1 MYCVSALSSKKN
13 NSKHV
18 VTLVTYTSALSTD
31 EDGSSEWV
39 TFKWFWYGEEIILSI
54 FLYDDYSKHYHIGTL
69 DVLYHMKAETIIQ
82 SICWHSKL
90 DLWHAIIRGICGCID
105 KHLALSSMYR
115 GVRYALNVRLNI
127 KCKEFMSRNFRMIP
141 KNVSNTW
148 VWWKMYCKEILC
160 KIHTKS
166 IQLLI
171 NSSPPNAAYMRHW
184 IG

>member
-1 MYCVSALSSKKN
+1 MYCVSSLSSENQFQTFLLPLWHIPPRYQLMKTDHLNGLRLNVSYMEKK
-13 NSKHV
+13 
-18 VTLVTYTSALSTD
+18 
-31 EDGSSEWV
+31 
-39 TFKWFWYGEEIILSI
+39 IILSI

-69 DVLYHMKAETIIQ
+69 YVLYHMKAETIIQ

-115 GVRYALNVRLNI
+115 VGYALNVWLNI
-127 KCKEFMSRNFRMIP
+127 KCKEFMPRIFRMIP
-141 KNVSNTW
+141 KKVSNTW
-148 VWWKMYCKEILC
+148 VWWKMYCNEILC
-160 KIHTKS
+160 KIHKKS

-171 NSSPPNAAYMRHW
+171 NSSPPHAAYMRHW